1 MTSDIS
7 GLGKSSSSPCSSTSV
22 FRAQAT
28 HWAHLPAAAP
38 IVPWRPGWRNTT
50 QIDIHDMTPYEESLG
65 SDISGIDAYATRA
78 LVIGSSAVVVAAKTT
93 QEESQIRDYHA
104 YLKDCGFGPNEVIVL
119 RGSHLLEALL
129 SPTNTA
135 QFERVQ
141 ALAQN
146 GHRIQLFAHDT
157 KQHDL
162 QEKLGVAGDIF
173 LTRDNSAGILLDH
186 KLSVRELAKSIYP
199 KDKNPFAPYRTSR
212 GVSETLKAA
221 IEMMQLHRCIFLKN
235 PDMEGGVGMTKINR
249 TLRVG
254 EIHDFCQR
262 HTANREPVLIE
273 AGLVGDAAD
282 VSLRYH
288 VEPHEIVAVTCTGQ
302 YMNGTQHMGNIISLN
317 HGWSVLPEH
326 WPESVRRSIE
336 ERLWKTANPL
346 VQFASANGYV
356 GNFGVDLR
364 VLYFADSQTFEVYVL
379 ECNARVTGAT
389 YPIDLLEQAA
399 ANLGH
404 NNLTVAMYT
413 TKLPNHVTWNK
424 VHNLIEEFG
433 FGYSQGQGIVLGPP
447 TLVDRY
453 NKLILFAVGDTPGNV
468 EVLLQTVLP
477 LFS

>member
-7 GLGKSSSSPCSSTSV
+7 GLGKSGSFPCSSASV
-22 FRAQAT
+22 FRTA

-38 IVPWRPGWRNTT
+38 VVPWRPGWRNTT
-50 QIDIHDMTPYEESLG
+50 QIDIHDMTPYEASLG

-78 LVIGSSAVVVAAKTT
+78 LVLGSSVVVVAV
-93 QEESQIRDYHA
+93 QNDHEEIQICDYHA
-104 YLKDCGFGPNEVIVL
+104 YLKNHGFGPCEVIIL

-129 SPTNTA
+129 SPTNVT
-135 QFERVQ
+135 QFKRVQ
-141 ALAQN
+141 ELAQN
-146 GHRIQLFAHDT
+146 GHRIQLFAHDS
-157 KQHDL
+157 KQHEL
-162 QEKLGVAGDIF
+162 QERLGVEKVVF
-173 LTRDNSAGILLDH
+173 LTQDNSTGILLDH

-199 KDKNPFAPYRTSR
+199 KDQNPFAPYCTSR

-221 IEMMQLHRCIFLKN
+221 IEMMQLHKCVFLKN
-235 PDMEGGVGMTKINR
+235 PDMEGGVGMMKINR

-288 VEPHEIVAVTCTGQ
+288 VEPHEIVAVACTGQ

-317 HGWSVLPEH
+317 QGWSVLPEH
-326 WPESVRRSIE
+326 WPESVRGSIE
-336 ERLWKTANPL
+336 EQLWKTANPL

-364 VLYFADSQTFEVYVL
+364 VLYFADSQTFKVYVL

-389 YPIDLLEQAA
+389 YPIDMLEQAA

-404 NNLTVAMYT
+404 SNLTVAMYT
-413 TKLPNHVTWNK
+413 TKLPKRTSWNK
-424 VHNLIEEFG
+424 IHNIIEEFG
-433 FGYSQGQGIVLGPP
+433 FGYSQGQGIILGPP
-447 TLVDRY
+447 TLVDRH
-453 NKLILFAVGDTPGNV
+453 NKLIIFAVGDNPGNV
-468 EVLLQTVLP
+468 EVLLQTLLP